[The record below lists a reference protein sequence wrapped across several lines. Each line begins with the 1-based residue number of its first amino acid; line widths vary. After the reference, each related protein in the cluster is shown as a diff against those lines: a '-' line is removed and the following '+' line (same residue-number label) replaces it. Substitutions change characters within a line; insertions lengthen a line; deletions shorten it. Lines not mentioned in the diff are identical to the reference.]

1 MSRERNTQ
9 RLHRAGQV
17 ALDASV
23 VGGILAARPVG
34 VVVAMI
40 GLLQSSDTPLHHLA
54 NVILALTALW
64 SLAAVACAHLR
75 THDEVGNRAAR

>member
-23 VGGILAARPVG
+23 VGGILAAPLG

-75 THDEVGNRAAR
+75 THDEVGNRATR

>member
-1 MSRERNTQ
+1 MPPDRNTQ
-9 RLHRAGQV
+9 RLRRAVQV

-23 VGGILAARPVG
+23 VGGILAAPLG

-54 NVILALTALW
+54 NVILALTAFW

-75 THDEVGNRAAR
+75 THDEAGNHAAR